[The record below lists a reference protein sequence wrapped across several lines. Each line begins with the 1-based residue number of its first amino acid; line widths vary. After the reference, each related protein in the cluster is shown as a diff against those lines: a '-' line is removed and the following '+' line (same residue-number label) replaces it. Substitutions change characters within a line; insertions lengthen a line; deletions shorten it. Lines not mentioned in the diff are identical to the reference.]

1 MKRITGILL
10 SLFLLLACVPT
21 PEEEV
26 VLNKTEGRLEAAITE
41 TTPLPAYQ
49 TEEVVLQP
57 NRTESE
63 VPQGSDPQPT
73 DEPRGT
79 LRAALSAPEHY
90 TDSVEGKV
98 YGGMLQ
104 IEIDADIEVP
114 NVSAVP
120 VFSVQIKTFS
130 PEEKEK
136 IAKKIRKKIH
146 QIIYRFF

>member
-1 MKRITGILL
+1 MKRIAGILVL
-10 SLFLLLACVPT
+10 ILLLYACVPT

-41 TTPLPAYQ
+41 TTPVPAYQ
-49 TEEVVLQP
+49 TEEVALQP
-57 NRTESE
+57 NGTTQDAPKS
-63 VPQGSDPQPT
+63 T
-73 DEPRGT
+73 DEPQGT

-104 IEIDADIEVP
+104 IEIDADIEIP

-120 VFSVQIKTFS
+120 VFSVRTKTFS
-130 PEEKEK
+130 PQEKEK
-136 IAKKIRKKIH
+136 NRKSASWRRTIL
-146 QIIYRFF
+146 